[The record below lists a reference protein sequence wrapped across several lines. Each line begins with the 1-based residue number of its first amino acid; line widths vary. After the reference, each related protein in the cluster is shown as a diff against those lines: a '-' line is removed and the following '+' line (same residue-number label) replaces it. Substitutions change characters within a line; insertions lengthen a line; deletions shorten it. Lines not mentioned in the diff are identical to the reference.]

1 MGVNELLA
9 GLAVPVVQ
17 APMAG
22 ATTPAMAAEVT
33 RAGGLG
39 FLAAGYRPVD
49 GLAADIAE
57 VRRRTDGPFG
67 VNVFVPG
74 PDTGDPA
81 EIAAYAER
89 LRPEAVRLGAELGD
103 PVWSDDGWDAKVEL
117 LLRDPVPV
125 VTFTFG
131 CPDADPIAGLR
142 AAGSAVGV
150 TVTSADEARTAAEAG
165 ADLLSVQGAEAGGHQ
180 GSFRDDAER
189 TVPLLDLL
197 AEVRAAVDLPLIAA
211 GGIMTYADVARVRA
225 AGAVAAQCG
234 TAFLRTPESTA
245 KPAHRA
251 ALVDPAYD
259 ETAVTRAFS
268 GRRARGLVNAFLRAH
283 DAAAPA
289 AYPRVHYLTSPL
301 RAKAGARDDASALN
315 LWAGTGHRRAEAVPA
330 AEVVRRLAGPGG

>member
-1 MGVNELLA
+1 MSANDLLS
-9 GLAVPVVQ
+9 GLPVPVVQ

-57 VRRRTDGPFG
+57 VRRRTGGPFG

-74 PDTGDPA
+74 ADTGDPE

-89 LRPEAVRLGAELGD
+89 LRPDAVRLGAEPGD
-103 PVWSDDGWDAKVEL
+103 PVWGDDGWAAKTEL

-131 CPDADPIAGLR
+131 CPSADLVAGLR
-142 AAGSAVGV
+142 AAGSVVGV
-150 TVTSADEARTAAEAG
+150 TVTTPEEARTADAAG
-165 ADLLSVQGAEAGGHQ
+165 ADFLGVQGAEAGGHQ
-180 GSFRDDAER
+180 GSFTDDAER

-197 AEVRAAVDLPLIAA
+197 PGVRAVTGLPLVAA
-211 GGIMTYADVARVRA
+211 GGIMAYEDVVRVRA
-225 AGAVAAQCG
+225 AGAVAVQCG
-234 TAFLRTPESTA
+234 TAFLRTPESAA
-245 KPAHRA
+245 KPAHKT
-251 ALVDPAYD
+251 ALVHPEYR

-268 GRRARGLVNAFLRAH
+268 GRRARGLVNAFMQAH

-289 AYPRVHYLTSPL
+289 AYPQVHHLTAPL
-301 RAKAGARDDASALN
+301 RARAGKLDDADALN
-315 LWAGTGHRRAEAVPA
+315 LWAGTGHRRAIGIPS
-330 AEVVRRLAGPGG
+330 AEVVDWLTRPRP